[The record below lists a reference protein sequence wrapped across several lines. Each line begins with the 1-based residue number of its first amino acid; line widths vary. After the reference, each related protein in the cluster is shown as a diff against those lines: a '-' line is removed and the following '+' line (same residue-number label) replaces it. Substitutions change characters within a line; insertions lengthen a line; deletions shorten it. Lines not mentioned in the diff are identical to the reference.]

1 MKALGRNLN
10 SSPMVTNQRL
20 EKASRV
26 RGSWASRDC
35 PISALLASQT
45 ASRFSK
51 VRRESV
57 GEDLDPGFLGA
68 TDSCSIPEFPVC
80 PDRHAQDPVTRD
92 EPLQKRIAVRVEREV
107 RNAQPWRESAND
119 LLGPGSGHEIRGSC
133 AVAVPIGHGA
143 FLDRLGQRQPA
154 FANSPAV
161 LSIPETFRRCS
172 DTLLNGLRH
181 IRRTP
186 IRSPPWESTRVRC
199 CQCVSAHLH
208 ISRASGV
215 TLRKNMSFF
224 RCRSS
229 SSVFAIPVTPPP
241 VTEKS
246 RCA

>member
-1 MKALGRNLN
+1 
-10 SSPMVTNQRL
+10 MVTNQRL

-80 PDRHAQDPVTRD
+80 PDRHAQYPVTRD

-143 FLDRLGQRQPA
+143 FLDRLGQRHPA

-186 IRSPPWESTRVRC
+186 IRSPPCESTRVRC

-224 RCRSS
+224 RFRSS